1 SSEIS
6 MSGNF
11 YLNQAQNALRDAYDN
26 DTVYAFKVQ
35 FPSGKG
41 FKFLAEVRQ
50 HTWSSGTNGVVA
62 ATFSLRLKGK
72 PVSYVVPLAFVKNP
86 EKTLTVNTGALLT
99 MSVSVNGGTPPY
111 KHAWKKDGQ
120 PVEGQTT
127 DTFSKANAQSGDKGA
142 YTCEVTDSAEQPQS
156 ITSDACTVTVNGA
169 GG

>member
-1 SSEIS
+1 
-6 MSGNF
+6 
-11 YLNQAQNALRDAYDN
+11 
-26 DTVYAFKVQ
+26 
-35 FPSGKG
+35 
-41 FKFLAEVRQ
+41 
-50 HTWSSGTNGVVA
+50 
-62 ATFSLRLKGK
+62 K
-72 PVSYVVPLAFVKNP
+72 PVSFVVPLAFVKNLD
-86 EKTLTVNTGALLT
+86 KTLTVNTGALLT

-111 KHAWKKDGQ
+111 KYAWKKDGQ

>member
-1 SSEIS
+1 
-6 MSGNF
+6 
-11 YLNQAQNALRDAYDN
+11 
-26 DTVYAFKVQ
+26 
-35 FPSGKG
+35 
-41 FKFLAEVRQ
+41 
-50 HTWSSGTNGVVA
+50 TWSSGTNGVVA

-127 DTFSKANAQSGDKGA
+127 DTFSKANTQSGDKGA

-156 ITSDACTVTVNGA
+156 ITSDACTVTVNGV